1 MLGQQMADQRFQIV
15 WPLAERGNEHFDDV
29 DPIQQI
35 VAEASFRDQRGQIT
49 MRGGN
54 DPCVGRHWRQSPDRM
69 HFFLLQDAQEFPLE
83 GRRQIA
89 DLVEE
94 DRSVAAPTETSRACP
109 RTRR

>member
-1 MLGQQMADQRFQIV
+1 
-15 WPLAERGNEHFDDV
+15 
-29 DPIQQI
+29 
-35 VAEASFRDQRGQIT
+35 
-49 MRGGN
+49 
-54 DPCVGRHWRQSPDRM
+54 M

-109 RTRR
+109 RYASVNAPFL